1 MNPVCYIPEMTKT
14 LEKAFAEAA
23 RLPEAAQ
30 EQIGRELLAHVRKLR
45 KLRADIEQGIKSLDA
60 GKGRELDIEDFL
72 RRARKRY
79 AKG

>member
-1 MNPVCYIPEMTKT
+1 MLPIMTKT

-23 RLPEAAQ
+23 HLPEAAQ
-30 EQIGRELLAHVRKLR
+30 EKIGRDLLAHIRKLR
-45 KLRADIEQGIKSLDA
+45 RLRADIEKGIRSLDA

-79 AKG
+79 AKR